1 MDNQAEGL
9 LALERLFSIAQT
21 DTGQARRVANFLLAW
36 HNAKENGGW
45 DPVDLWN
52 VDQEIADDIL
62 SALALIRERHAYAE
76 ELGFRSQMEAVW
88 ERWRGT
94 EVLASK
100 ANT

>member
-1 MDNQAEGL
+1 MDNQTEGFQ
-9 LALERLFSIAQT
+9 ALERLFQIALR
-21 DTGQARRVANFLLAW
+21 DTGQSRRVANFLLAW
-36 HNAKENGGW
+36 HNADENGGW

-88 ERWRGT
+88 KRWRDM
-94 EVLASK
+94 EVLASM
-100 ANT
+100 ANK